1 MDQGRRIR
9 HPAREDGLALKR
21 VAAMKALWDFVRGAR
36 RPGAPSAGDRVA
48 ALPRMVAM
56 SLSGRYPFLP
66 RHRLL
71 LMGAAI
77 LYVLMPIDF
86 LPEVLLPVIGLGD
99 DALVLA
105 WLVGAVLAETE
116 AFLAWERSR
125 VQVVAGRVVG

>member
-1 MDQGRRIR
+1 MAI
-9 HPAREDGLALKR
+9 KK
-21 VAAMKALWDFVRGAR
+21 VAATKALWDFVRGAR

-48 ALPRMVAM
+48 ALPRMVGM

-71 LMGAAI
+71 LMGAAL
-77 LYVLMPIDF
+77 LYVLMPIDL
-86 LPEVLLPVIGLGD
+86 LPELLLPVIGLGD

>member
-1 MDQGRRIR
+1 M
-9 HPAREDGLALKR
+9 AVKR
-21 VAAMKALWDFVRGAR
+21 VAATRALWDFVRGAR
-36 RPGAPSAGDRVA
+36 RPGAPSAGDRLS

-66 RHRLL
+66 RHRLFM
-71 LMGAAI
+71 MGAAI
-77 LYVLMPIDF
+77 LYVLMPVDL
-86 LPEVLLPVIGLGD
+86 LPELLLPVIGLGD
-99 DALVLA
+99 DAIVLA